1 MQREKED
8 KHMIFY
14 TGDIHGSK
22 KEVVDFC
29 QRYEPTTNDTIVL
42 LGYVGANFYGAGRDK
57 YLKKALSGLGPTI
70 FCIHGNHEMRPATIP
85 SYTTKMWN
93 GGQVW
98 YEEDYPN
105 LLFARDGDIFYIEG
119 IRHIVI
125 GGAYSVDKYYRL
137 IRGIPWWPDEQ
148 PSAEVKAYV
157 EQQLT
162 SNDIDVVLSHTCPF
176 KYEPVEMFLPNVDQS
191 MVDAS
196 TEHWLDKIEEMIDY
210 KAWLCGH
217 WHLNKR
223 IDKMHFLFHDFISSE
238 QLHIRSYE

>member
-1 MQREKED
+1 
-8 KHMIFY
+8 MIFY

-42 LGYVGANFYGAGRDK
+42 LGDVGANFYGAGRDK
-57 YLKKALSGLGPTI
+57 YLKKALSELGPTI

-85 SYTTKMWN
+85 SYTTKVWN

-105 LLFARDGDIFYIEG
+105 LLFARDGDIFDIEG

-162 SNDIDVVLSHTCPF
+162 
-176 KYEPVEMFLPNVDQS
+176 
-191 MVDAS
+191 
-196 TEHWLDKIEEMIDY
+196 
-210 KAWLCGH
+210 
-217 WHLNKR
+217 
-223 IDKMHFLFHDFISSE
+223 
-238 QLHIRSYE
+238 